1 MLLVV
6 APVLHVIV
14 PLQPV
19 AVKVA
24 VSVPQIV
31 FVFACTVGVVGVGAV
46 VMVITL
52 LAALSPQL
60 VTHFAE

>member
-1 MLLVV
+1 MLVVV
-6 APVLHVIV
+6 APVLQVIV

-19 AVKVA
+19 AVNVA

-31 FVFACTVGVVGVGAV
+31 FVFACTSGTVGAGTV
-46 VMVITL
+46 VIVITL

>member
-19 AVKVA
+19 AVKIA

-31 FVFACTVGVVGVGAV
+31 LVFVATSGTVGDVAV
-46 VMVITL
+46 LIVITL
-52 LAALSPQL
+52 LAPLSPQL